1 MRSRQLAPGEAKD
14 ERVSEGFC
22 RPLDGLQRQQG
33 SETPRGEDN
42 SSFWGPTP
50 DCKRLDQGLH
60 GFHADEK
67 GGHAQAALTMNAR
80 QPPKSDDACVA
91 GSKQPAAEISGTEGT
106 LTGSESFAGRR
117 FSELGGP
124 LFESLQKY
132 SWTRHSKT
140 QTMAKDALFPLPLG
154 GYPEVPPLF
163 APWMRAIL
171 LGLNSMA
178 GSETGSADSPT
189 EAQKRLVRGLLPF
202 LERVCQFEEQIPST
216 GFSELFRVK
225 GVDYRG
231 EEIKLATSFN
241 WESIAGALPQEV
253 GSLELA
259 AFCSG
264 GCRHYVDHFEDFL
277 LPPGQQ
283 TIGRTPRVLV
293 APDDWFGVCEGL
305 INTGIC
311 GVLPRDQLHHVG
323 DQVLLNGL
331 FAVSKNEFTA
341 SGLELQRL
349 IMNLV
354 PLSQLC
360 RSLRGDV
367 GTLPTIAGLSAFY
380 LEDHEVAVMS
390 SEDVKC
396 FYYLFKIPLSWRRF
410 MGFAREVPCD
420 LVPETYKG
428 QPCHLVAQVLPMGFI
443 NSVGLAQH
451 IHRNV
456 VRWSRAGLEQLGGG
470 EQELRRDRPAP
481 HSQTLFRVYLDNWDE
496 VRKVDKA
503 LCLEVEGKPSV
514 HQLALRQQYSDLELP
529 RHPKKAVE
537 SSCVAEVQGAL
548 LDGRTGVAY
557 AKPAKLIKYL
567 GLGWELV
574 RSGYASLKELQVVAV
589 GFVYITMFRRPLLCT
604 LNSVWRHMETLKGYP
619 PVVRLAIPREV
630 KLELVRFMALVPLAQ
645 MDFRLPM
652 CQQVTA
658 SDASSTGGGISC
670 SAGLTSYGQ
679 LAQQALVRG
688 EFPEPLETV
697 EILTIGLFDG
707 IGALRVAADVLHLPV
722 AGHVSVECNP
732 AANRV
737 LEAAFPG
744 AIQVNHVQDIDAT
757 MVQSWAC
764 EFSSVGVVLIGAG
777 PPCQDVS
784 KLNVDR
790 KGSQRGLRSSLY
802 KEIPRVRSLV
812 KKEMPW
818 AQVHLFVESVASMD
832 ASDRRAAMSEDLGLV
847 PHQVDAAEIS
857 LCRRPRLY
865 WLTWELVDEPG
876 LSLGEEEGSGWTAT
890 RHIHLCAEVDQKEF
904 LEAGWFLP
912 PGNRLATFTTSR
924 PSERPGRRPAGLH
937 GCDEASLKRW
947 REDDHRFPPYQYKP
961 EYCVHHPRHPVRVAS
976 IIEREAILG
985 FPAGY
990 TEQCVPKQERKSE
1003 KASDLRKTLLG
1014 NSWSVGVVACLLKQL
1029 FERLGVVPHVDVQSL
1044 INRLVP
1050 GKGTQLQ
1057 MVLLRPPVRRES
1069 QHVYPE
1075 DGLARR
1081 LTGLVSVKGEDLL
1094 LQSSSEGLVKH
1105 HRLRSSIPS
1114 KLWKWK
1120 EVSGWSWRGG
1130 AEHINQLEMRAVLT
1144 TAKYWVSKK
1153 KLQGCKLLHLTDSLV
1168 VLHALSRGRSSS
1180 RKLRRTIMRINA
1192 YLLTANLHPVWTYVH
1207 TAQNPAD
1214 RPSRR
1219 VISRKWGKVGS
1230 I

>member
-1 MRSRQLAPGEAKD
+1 MPPKVRRPAAAPKGLPLVRPRGRKRPARAEEEDPEEEEALLQCSALTLEQCRGLREVEVVSGAYWEGPAQAALKVQEVTMMKEGELYLRGAVLGTKSEALLRAASERPGRVIEVHLCSERCTGGPHTEGGDACPHSQAPRHQERSVDEQHGTRASERRCGGRDGGDEGRSGPATGAPGPAKGSRGRGGASYGLLGREEGIKKEERQKPPEETQRMEGRRAERSEGDLSVYRSRPRSRSAQALPSPSGPYCQEEGQRCIGQQHGEQQQFVECGAGRPGALWGVREGPAHRQEIAGDAGGHRRGRDCGKPRDPRGGVMGGSLRLLTPSLCPVLQDPPHGTDESCHGKRVSHALPCNGLDATRQGGREPGFVLSAPEITRNGVQWHPLHSGSTTGVAAPRRDDDLHNSRVQGSSPLGPGRRPSNGRGRPALRQSEYLLWEDRGVDQGRWQEGRSKRQRREVREQKERGRQGRRAQRQRELEETPIQAEERQFAERQSEAVRSRQLAPGEAKD
-14 ERVSEGFC
+14 ERVSEGSC

-548 LDGRTGVAY
+548 LDGEN
-557 AKPAKLIKYL
+557 
-567 GLGWELV
+567 W
-574 RSGYASLKELQVVAV
+574 
-589 GFVYITMFRRPLLCT
+589 
-604 LNSVWRHMETLKGYP
+604 
-619 PVVRLAIPREV
+619 
-630 KLELVRFMALVPLAQ
+630 
-645 MDFRLPM
+645 
-652 CQQVTA
+652 
-658 SDASSTGGGISC
+658 GGIC
-670 SAGLTSYGQ
+670 
-679 LAQQALVRG
+679 
-688 EFPEPLETV
+688 
-697 EILTIGLFDG
+697 
-707 IGALRVAADVLHLPV
+707 
-722 AGHVSVECNP
+722 
-732 AANRV
+732 
-737 LEAAFPG
+737 
-744 AIQVNHVQDIDAT
+744 
-757 MVQSWAC
+757 
-764 EFSSVGVVLIGAG
+764 
-777 PPCQDVS
+777 
-784 KLNVDR
+784 
-790 KGSQRGLRSSLY
+790 
-802 KEIPRVRSLV
+802 
-812 KKEMPW
+812 
-818 AQVHLFVESVASMD
+818 
-832 ASDRRAAMSEDLGLV
+832 
-847 PHQVDAAEIS
+847 
-857 LCRRPRLY
+857 
-865 WLTWELVDEPG
+865 
-876 LSLGEEEGSGWTAT
+876 
-890 RHIHLCAEVDQKEF
+890 
-904 LEAGWFLP
+904 
-912 PGNRLATFTTSR
+912 
-924 PSERPGRRPAGLH
+924 
-937 GCDEASLKRW
+937 
-947 REDDHRFPPYQYKP
+947 
-961 EYCVHHPRHPVRVAS
+961 
-976 IIEREAILG
+976 
-985 FPAGY
+985 
-990 TEQCVPKQERKSE
+990 
-1003 KASDLRKTLLG
+1003 KAS
-1014 NSWSVGVVACLLKQL
+1014 
-1029 FERLGVVPHVDVQSL
+1029 
-1044 INRLVP
+1044 
-1050 GKGTQLQ
+1050 
-1057 MVLLRPPVRRES
+1057 
-1069 QHVYPE
+1069 
-1075 DGLARR
+1075 
-1081 LTGLVSVKGEDLL
+1081 
-1094 LQSSSEGLVKH
+1094 
-1105 HRLRSSIPS
+1105 
-1114 KLWKWK
+1114 
-1120 EVSGWSWRGG
+1120 
-1130 AEHINQLEMRAVLT
+1130 
-1144 TAKYWVSKK
+1144 
-1153 KLQGCKLLHLTDSLV
+1153 
-1168 VLHALSRGRSSS
+1168 
-1180 RKLRRTIMRINA
+1180 
-1192 YLLTANLHPVWTYVH
+1192 
-1207 TAQNPAD
+1207 
-1214 RPSRR
+1214 
-1219 VISRKWGKVGS
+1219 
-1230 I
+1230 